1 MDYNVVILFILILFN
16 GCILFYITIFIKMGD
31 GSTGNFSFL
40 CVRIFIFL
48 CYWGRRIRGY
58 VLKPHLKLGSGQ
70 KGRRFPKC
78 DTAQESLKACWNPQ
92 RFWFGETG
100 DQDPERHRL
109 HTSRNIWKLAHFIWH
124 ICKIR
129 SLVIF
134 SIQQANDT
142 SSGGGKFW

>member
-109 HTSRNIWKLAHFIWH
+109 HSFFEKSQPNAQVWITIICLLLTLLRNVMFYEESR
-124 ICKIR
+124 
-129 SLVIF
+129 
-134 SIQQANDT
+134 
-142 SSGGGKFW
+142 